1 MARCLNDE
9 RGGSFRGEPDRGDR
23 IGCVVKPVAVFEND
37 RCKDNGKNVGV
48 PILAQPRSRRVVTEG
63 VDLGNPRA
71 CTREPTAVSARGYN
85 NVPLRMT
92 NAMLK

>member
-1 MARCLNDE
+1 
-9 RGGSFRGEPDRGDR
+9 
-23 IGCVVKPVAVFEND
+23 VKPVAVFEND